1 MIFVYSLGIYL
12 YDVTVKYL
20 TIIAKQYYN
29 FKQNIEHNRLEKKE
43 LSERKIGGIKS
54 KIGSSLQLT
63 SLPLKSIHAS
73 YQVIYLQ

>member
-54 KIGSSLQLT
+54 KIGSSLSNFFMQCLHEC
-63 SLPLKSIHAS
+63 LIW
-73 YQVIYLQ
+73 

>member
-1 MIFVYSLGIYL
+1 MMSNH
-12 YDVTVKYL
+12 VTVKYL

-29 FKQNIEHNRLEKKE
+29 FKQNIEHKYNRLEKKE

-63 SLPLKSIHAS
+63 SLPL
-73 YQVIYLQ
+73 